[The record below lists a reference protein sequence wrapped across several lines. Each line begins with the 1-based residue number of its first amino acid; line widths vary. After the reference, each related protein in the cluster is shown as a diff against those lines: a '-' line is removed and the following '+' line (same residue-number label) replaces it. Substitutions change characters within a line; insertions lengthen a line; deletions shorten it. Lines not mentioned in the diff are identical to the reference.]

1 MHLVR
6 EEKNMNQT
14 FSVEVLNNSDFEEN
28 RLPVSTFVVGT
39 TIADV
44 RRTLAMLNAAIP
56 DNYHPYINGIVAQ
69 DTCAPDSGSTVVWRE
84 RAKDRG

>member
-1 MHLVR
+1 MG
-6 EEKNMNQT
+6 NT
-14 FSVEVLNNSDFEEN
+14 FNIELLNNSDFEETA
-28 RLPVSTFVVGT
+28 LPVNSFVVGS

-56 DNYHPYINGIVAQ
+56 DGYQPYVNGVVAQ
-69 DTCAPDSGSTVVWRE
+69 DTFTPSAGSTVIWRE